1 MPDFWKGF
9 KPVQAVDEDVYCIA
23 HGSNLDER
31 RMKARCPSAEAYGT
45 SVINGYRLLFK
56 RSMTGFY
63 ATIEQD
69 ANSSVPVVIYR
80 MTAAD
85 EARLDRYEGYPKY
98 YYKREFFLQIRNL
111 KGNLRKRRRNCVA
124 YIMHEYRL
132 LGEPGEEYF
141 DLLDSGYERWGFDKG
156 CLMKAMEDSIGKE
169 TAAQW
174 LAEYYDEE
182 DEADE

>member
-1 MPDFWKGF
+1 MPDFWKCF
-9 KPVQAVDEDVYCIA
+9 KPIPPADEDVYCIA
-23 HGSNLDER
+23 YGSNLNEQ

-69 ANSSVPVVIYR
+69 ANSSVPVVIYH

-132 LGEPGEEYF
+132 LGEPATDYYS
-141 DLLDSGYERWGFDKG
+141 LLDKGYERWGFQKTTLEKG
-156 CLMKAMEDSIGKE
+156 LEDSIGYDQAE
-169 TAAQW
+169 AW
-174 LAEYYDEE
+174 LEEYYEE